1 MAASA
6 AGRLRV
12 AALLGLFAAGG
23 ALGAGAAPSAFD
35 LAGRY
40 THGFRNG
47 DVSGDNH
54 LTTDELE
61 IVARDRT
68 HAVFDIHLNFFNGHE
83 CSLGGEA
90 TLEGPVL
97 VYRDPEP
104 PLAGEPACL
113 LRIWREGARI
123 RWSDGENS
131 CKSYCGA
138 RGSFM
143 DGGMP
148 WSSRR
153 PMSRADRAG
162 FLRGD
167 APDRQN
173 P

>member
-1 MAASA
+1 
-6 AGRLRV
+6 
-12 AALLGLFAAGG
+12 
-23 ALGAGAAPSAFD
+23 
-35 LAGRY
+35 
-40 THGFRNG
+40 
-47 DVSGDNH
+47 
-54 LTTDELE
+54 LE

-68 HAVFDIHLNFFNGHE
+68 HAVFDIDLNFYNGHE

-90 TLEGPVL
+90 TLEGHVL
-97 VYRDPEP
+97 VYRDTAP
-104 PLAGEPACL
+104 PLAGEPPCL

-131 CKSYCGA
+131 CKGYCGA

-143 DGGMP
+143 DGSMA

-153 PMSRADRAG
+153 PMSGADRAG

-167 APDRQN
+167 AHDPRN